1 MADAPSVPWSPS
13 SRHVT
18 CWASTPRAEKLASA
32 MDITTL
38 SNSQFNVMAAEL
50 DDLVEGFRSRR
61 LDGPYTI
68 GASPGSGQAR
78 A

>member
-1 MADAPSVPWSPS
+1 
-13 SRHVT
+13 
-18 CWASTPRAEKLASA
+18 